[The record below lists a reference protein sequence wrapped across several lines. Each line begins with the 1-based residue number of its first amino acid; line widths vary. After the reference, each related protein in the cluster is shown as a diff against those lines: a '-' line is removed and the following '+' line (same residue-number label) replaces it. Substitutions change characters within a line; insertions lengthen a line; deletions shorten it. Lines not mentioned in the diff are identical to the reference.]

1 MKWKISQL
9 VENNKTET
17 HIEKRNKN
25 EEYRRYMGHYK
36 RSNMNEGKERNNWAE
51 ATFEYIVVDNILK
64 LKH

>member
-1 MKWKISQL
+1 
-9 VENNKTET
+9 
-17 HIEKRNKN
+17 
-25 EEYRRYMGHYK
+25 MGHYK